1 MREHQ
6 QEIKSGKEAMQL
18 KGIGKFIAQKIDEAL
33 IEARRNELV
42 PDSIENNEEDV
53 EEAGEQHPHMYL

>member
-1 MREHQ
+1 
-6 QEIKSGKEAMQL
+6 MQL